1 MTLPN
6 FLFLGP
12 DKCGST
18 WLHDVLSTHPQVH
31 LTPAK
36 DTYFFDREFNRGLPW
51 YERQFSGARP
61 EHLVVGEIC
70 HDYLFDETAAD
81 RIAEL
86 LPDAKLMVCLRDPAE
101 RAFSAYLNLTRHGQF
116 DGTFEDALSTVPELL
131 DHGRYGLHVQRY
143 LDRFDRGQVFVAQFD
158 DLQADPQRFLDTV
171 TQFLGISRL
180 ALTDE
185 LAMPARGAAAA
196 RSQLVATFVKRVA
209 MVAREAGLVG
219 IIGRIKASRTVRRA
233 LYRELGDSAPSPSD
247 SAVAVIRSRLHDDIA
262 HVSRLLDE
270 DLFARWRWS

>member
-36 DTYFFDREFNRGLPW
+36 DTYFFDREFSRGLSW

-70 HDYLFDETAAD
+70 HDYLFDEAAAD
-81 RIAEL
+81 RIAEI
-86 LPDAKLMVCLRDPAE
+86 LPDAKLMICLRDPAE

-116 DGTFEDALSTVPELL
+116 DGTFEDALDTVPELL
-131 DHGRYGLHVQRY
+131 DHGRYGLHIQRY
-143 LDRFDRGQVFVAQFD
+143 LNRFDRDQVFVAQFD
-158 DLQADPQRFLDTV
+158 DLRADPQRFLDTV
-171 TQFLGISRL
+171 TQFLGVSRL

-185 LAMPARGAAAA
+185 LAKPARGAAAA
-196 RSQLVATFVKRVA
+196 RSERVATWVKRVA
-209 MVAREAGLVG
+209 IVARRAGLVG
-219 IIGRIKASRTVRRA
+219 VIGRVKGSRTVRRA
-233 LYRELGDSAPSPSD
+233 LYRELTDAAPSASD
-247 SAVAVIRSRLHDDIA
+247 ATVAVIRTSLHDDIA
-262 HVSRLLDE
+262 HAGRLLNE